1 MSNSNLFIDNEVHIW
16 IGNLKTMPCLS
27 KAKSRMHI
35 LNNDEI
41 SSLFDYPFIK
51 QRNIF
56 LLSRVMLRDILSFYL
71 KISPEDVRFSKN
83 EYGKP
88 FILNESKESIYFNL
102 SHSNNCVALAISNTS
117 SVGVDIEYFN
127 RDIEINSIID
137 YYFSKKEKKY
147 LSYFDETQKK
157 HNFYKMWTL
166 KEAYIKSRGIGLSEE
181 IIKNLDFY
189 IKRDQFDK
197 LYFIEQH
204 YSAHLSYIT
213 KSILDSYKIS
223 IITYHHPFNYKFL
236 TWGDIKNTLPHHLL

>member
-41 SSLFDYPFIK
+41 SSLFDYSFIK
-51 QRNIF
+51 QRNLF

-88 FILNESKESIYFNL
+88 FILNESKENIYFNL

-117 SVGVDIEYFN
+117 SVGIDIEYFN

-137 YYFSKKEKKY
+137 YY
-147 LSYFDETQKK
+147 
-157 HNFYKMWTL
+157 
-166 KEAYIKSRGIGLSEE
+166 
-181 IIKNLDFY
+181 
-189 IKRDQFDK
+189 
-197 LYFIEQH
+197 
-204 YSAHLSYIT
+204 
-213 KSILDSYKIS
+213 
-223 IITYHHPFNYKFL
+223 
-236 TWGDIKNTLPHHLL
+236 

>member
-16 IGNLKTMPCLS
+16 IGNLQTIPCLS

-88 FILNESKESIYFNL
+88 FI
-102 SHSNNCVALAISNTS
+102 
-117 SVGVDIEYFN
+117 
-127 RDIEINSIID
+127 
-137 YYFSKKEKKY
+137 
-147 LSYFDETQKK
+147 
-157 HNFYKMWTL
+157 
-166 KEAYIKSRGIGLSEE
+166 
-181 IIKNLDFY
+181 
-189 IKRDQFDK
+189 
-197 LYFIEQH
+197 
-204 YSAHLSYIT
+204 
-213 KSILDSYKIS
+213 
-223 IITYHHPFNYKFL
+223 
-236 TWGDIKNTLPHHLL
+236 